1 MGSRRCNLERRC
13 SYMAPPGVAGR
24 AIIVK
29 RLSIFNTESRPRL
42 VMARRKKFS
51 RFSYDTKPGRQLPF
65 FGLYARL
72 DLPVSDPTACGGA
85 RPCLRA
91 LFHGTTSRA
100 KSIGACQEMVG
111 LKLRA
116 AFGCE

>member
-1 MGSRRCNLERRC
+1 MLVHGPPRCC
-13 SYMAPPGVAGR
+13 
-24 AIIVK
+24 
-29 RLSIFNTESRPRL
+29 RPRHHSEAPL
-42 VMARRKKFS
+42 DFQYRVSPAPCDGAKEKVFP
-51 RFSYDTKPGRQLPF
+51 FFYDTKPGRQLPF